1 MASRIP
7 AAWRVRAGKSTNTGG
22 LNFHHV
28 TKSTLA
34 LARWTPT
41 SPSASASSRST
52 TTSTPAIAAW
62 PPRLRLG
69 SSGTVLPARSL
80 FQRQQHQQRRSFA
93 RTTPRHGS
101 DDHHH
106 CPPNENPSILYK
118 MLEAAATSFASILVL
133 GAGFSIAAYVYHK
146 TYKHIVLQKMA
157 NAFEPGDPVLDLA
170 AIGKNIPLSKTAAAT
185 HWIARPEQDIV
196 DDIVAGKEIGHY
208 HLFIGDKGT
217 GKSSMLLEAMRKI
230 DGDGVAMFEAHA
242 DLEIFRIRLGKA
254 LDYEFHEDY
263 IGSYFSERG
272 PRDTTALLDIERAL
286 NKLEKVALK
295 RRAKIGR
302 PLVVIINQ
310 MHLIRDDEDGKDLIE
325 LLQQKAEQW
334 AASNLVTMVF
344 NSDDYWVYERLK
356 QLATRME
363 VLSIT
368 DLPKNLATAALRNYR
383 HRYFGEDLSDQTL
396 EQIYDRVGGRL
407 NFLNR
412 VAKSNDILATCDEIK
427 QVEKTWFLNQCWI
440 LGEEM
445 DDDVMDQQKWAA
457 AAVVLAT
464 ALVDKEARMEAE
476 GSSTYDPV
484 VGHILPS
491 YALHEA
497 QQIMTRSDFV
507 RALDRLNLFSI
518 TKNAQV
524 RASSVP
530 MHLAF
535 REIVAQPGFREH
547 LQATIDRIA
556 AIESLGRTREL
567 VAKDL
572 VLGGHYEIRRSEKG
586 KGVDIKLVMPEP
598 EDEGEE
604 KDD

>member
-1 MASRIP
+1 MSLLRASCRV
-7 AAWRVRAGKSTNTGG
+7 AAAHHTAAAGRLGG
-22 LNFHHV
+22 GGVVFRRGFGGGP
-28 TKSTLA
+28 
-34 LARWTPT
+34 RWTPSPAT
-41 SPSASASSRST
+41 SPILRRTETQLPGFLRSNRGAGQGWRFY
-52 TTSTPAIAAW
+52 SEDKKKKEEKDEDNP
-62 PPRLRLG
+62 
-69 SSGTVLPARSL
+69 
-80 FQRQQHQQRRSFA
+80 H
-93 RTTPRHGS
+93 RH
-101 DDHHH
+101 
-106 CPPNENPSILYK
+106 EPSIFYK
-118 MLEAAATSFASILVL
+118 MLESAATSFASIIVL
-133 GAGFSIAAYVYHK
+133 AGGFSIAAYAYHK
-146 TYKHIVLQKMA
+146 SYKLLVLKKMA

-170 AIGKNIPLSKTAAAT
+170 AIGKDMPLDESN
-185 HWIARPEQDIV
+185 HWIPRPEQTNVNDI
-196 DDIVAGKEIGHY
+196 IAGKEQGHY
-208 HLFIGDKGT
+208 HLFIGEKGT

-263 IGSYFSERG
+263 MGSYFSERG

-295 RRAKIGR
+295 RRATVGR

-310 MHLIRDDEDGKDLIE
+310 MHLIRDDDDGKDLIE
-325 LLQQKAEQW
+325 LLQQRSEQW
-334 AASNLVTMVF
+334 AAAHLVTMVF

-363 VLSIT
+363 VHTVT
-368 DLPKNLATAALRNYR
+368 DLPKMEAIAALKNYCQ
-383 HRYFGEDLSDQTL
+383 RYKREEPSSAIL
-396 EQIYDRVGGRL
+396 EEIYEKVGGRL

-412 VAKSNDILATCDEIK
+412 VARSDDMLKACDDIKE
-427 QVEKTWFLNQCWI
+427 VEKTWFLNQCWI

-464 ALVDKEARMEAE
+464 ALVDQENERP
-476 GSSTYDPV
+476 SHSHYDAQ
-484 VGHILPS
+484 GNHLLPS
-491 YALHEA
+491 FPLHKA
-497 QQIMTRSDFV
+497 QEIMTRADFV

-518 TKNAQV
+518 TSKALV

-530 MHLAF
+530 MHRAF
-535 REIVAQPGFREH
+535 REMVDVEGFREH

-572 VLGGHYEIRRSEKG
+572 VLGGKYEIRKTNGGIDVTLR
-586 KGVDIKLVMPEP
+586 
-598 EDEGEE
+598 E
-604 KDD
+604 KDDSDDNDD